1 MRKQVK
7 LYTETVL
14 ESFYDSLRN
23 KSYRYLHVPHSKV
36 FYIRAALEKRTG
48 IRYSL
53 EEIETAMVA
62 EGWKDG

>member
-36 FYIRAALEKRTG
+36 FYVRAALEKRTG

-53 EEIETAMVA
+53 EDIETAMVA

>member
-7 LYTETVL
+7 LYTETGL
-14 ESFYDSLRN
+14 ESFYDSLRT
-23 KSYRYLHVPHSKV
+23 KAYRYLHVPHSKV
-36 FYIRAALEKRTG
+36 FYVRAALEKRTG

-53 EEIETAMVA
+53 EETETAMVA

>member
-36 FYIRAALEKRTG
+36 FYVRAALEKRTG

>member
-14 ESFYDSLRN
+14 ESFYDALRT
-23 KSYRYLHVPHSKV
+23 KSFKYLHVPHSKV
-36 FYIRAALEKRTG
+36 FYVRAALEKRTG

-53 EEIETAMVA
+53 EEIETTMVA

>member
-14 ESFYDSLRN
+14 ESFYDSLRT

-36 FYIRAALEKRTG
+36 FYVRAALEKRTG

-53 EEIETAMVA
+53 EDIETAMVA

>member
-14 ESFYDSLRN
+14 ESFYDALRN

-36 FYIRAALEKRTG
+36 FYVRAALEKRTG

>member
-1 MRKQVK
+1 MRKRVK

-14 ESFYDSLRN
+14 ESFYYSLRD

-36 FYIRAALEKRTG
+36 FYVRAALEKRTG